1 MTLVS
6 HSLDVIQRLQSPTG
20 AYPASPTF
28 SAYRGYSWLRDG
40 AFIAEGVSRHG
51 DAAGADAFHAW
62 CARVIGDRAGQVDSL
77 VSRAGRD
84 EPVSPAEMLPTR
96 FTLDGVDGDV
106 DWWDFQLDGYGTWL
120 WALREHCFRH
130 GRAVPGVEKGVRTA
144 ARYLTSFWDMPCYDW
159 WEEHVEQRHVATL
172 GAVHAG
178 LRAAVALGVL
188 SGPETEAAGRAVEG
202 IAALVAAEGVS
213 GAASATSATAS
224 NGGTSG
230 LGTSGGGALKSGY
243 LTKWLGSE
251 AVDASL
257 LACVEPFGLYAAD
270 HPVGAA
276 TVAEVERQLAVD
288 GGVYRYLAD
297 TFYGGGR
304 WVLLAGFLGWN
315 HARAGR
321 RAEARRYLDW
331 MAAQATAEGDL
342 PEQVSDRLLAP
353 DRLQEWLDRWG
364 TVATPLLWSHGMYLI
379 LADELNGL
387 NGLDEQ
393 DGLNGLGVRA

>member
-1 MTLVS
+1 MSLVS
-6 HSLDVIQRLQSPTG
+6 HSLDLIQRLQSPTG

-51 DAAGADAFHAW
+51 DAAGADAFHTW

-77 VSRAGRD
+77 VSRAGRG

-120 WALREHCFRH
+120 WALREHSFRH

-188 SGPETEAAGRAVEG
+188 SGAESEAAGRAVEG

-213 GAASATSATAS
+213 GSA
-224 NGGTSG
+224 
-230 LGTSGGGALKSGY
+230 ALKSGY
-243 LTKWLGSE
+243 LTKWLGSQ

-353 DRLQEWLDRWG
+353 ERFQEWLDRWG

-379 LADELNGL
+379 LADELGDQNKR
-387 NGLDEQ
+387 D
-393 DGLNGLGVRA
+393 GLGVRA

>member
-1 MTLVS
+1 MSLVS
-6 HSLDVIQRLQSPTG
+6 HSLDLIQRLQSPTG

-51 DAAGADAFHAW
+51 DAAGADAFHTW

-77 VSRAGRD
+77 VSRAGRG

-120 WALREHCFRH
+120 WALREHSFRH
-130 GRAVPGVEKGVRTA
+130 GRAVSGVEKGVRTA

-178 LRAAVALGVL
+178 LRAAVGLGVL
-188 SGPETEAAGRAVEG
+188 SGAESEAAGRAVEG

-213 GAASATSATAS
+213 GSAAQ
-224 NGGTSG
+224 
-230 LGTSGGGALKSGY
+230 KSGY

-288 GGVYRYLAD
+288 GGVYRYRAD

-342 PEQVSDRLLAP
+342 PEQVSDLLLAP
-353 DRLQEWLDRWG
+353 DRLQEWRDRWG
-364 TVATPLLWSHGMYLI
+364 AVATPLLWSHGMYLI
-379 LADELNGL
+379 LADELNKLDELDEQG
-387 NGLDEQ
+387 GLDEQ
-393 DGLNGLGVRA
+393 GVRA

>member
-1 MTLVS
+1 MSLVS

-77 VSRAGRD
+77 VSRAGRG

-120 WALREHCFRH
+120 WALREHSFRQ

-178 LRAAVALGVL
+178 LRAAIALGVL
-188 SGPETEAAGRAVEG
+188 SGPESAAAGQAVDG
-202 IAALVAAEGVS
+202 IAALVTTEGLV
-213 GAASATSATAS
+213 
-224 NGGTSG
+224 GGR
-230 LGTSGGGALKSGY
+230 
-243 LTKWLGSE
+243 LTKWLGSD

-321 RAEARRYLDW
+321 REAALRYLDW

-353 DRLQEWLDRWG
+353 GRLQEWLDRWG

-379 LADELNGL
+379 LADEL
-387 NGLDEQ
+387 
-393 DGLNGLGVRA
+393 GVRA

>member
-6 HSLDVIQRLQSPTG
+6 HSLDVIKRFQSHTG

-51 DAAGADAFHAW
+51 DVAGADAFHAW
-62 CARVIGDRAGQVDSL
+62 SAGVLGDRAGQVDAL
-77 VSRAGRD
+77 VARAARGER
-84 EPVSPAEMLPTR
+84 VSPAEMLPTR
-96 FTLDGVDGDV
+96 FTLDGVDGD
-106 DWWDFQLDGYGTWL
+106 DEWWDFQLDGYGAWL
-120 WALREHCFRH
+120 WALREHSRRH

-144 ARYLTSFWDMPCYDW
+144 VRYLTAFWQLPCYDW

-172 GAVHAG
+172 GSVHAG
-178 LRAAVALGVL
+178 LRAALALGVL
-188 SGPETEAAGRAVEG
+188 SGPEAEAAAEAVAG
-202 IAALVAAEGVS
+202 IAALVAAEGVVE
-213 GAASATSATAS
+213 GH
-224 NGGTSG
+224 
-230 LGTSGGGALKSGY
+230 
-243 LTKWLGSE
+243 LTKWLGTD

-257 LACVEPFGLYAAD
+257 LACVEPFGLYPAD

-276 TVAEVERQLAVD
+276 TVAEVERQLARD
-288 GGVYRYLAD
+288 GGVFRYLAD

-321 RAEARRYLDW
+321 TAEATRYLDW
-331 MAAQATAEGDL
+331 MAAQATSEGDL
-342 PEQVSDRLLAP
+342 PEQVSDVLLAP
-353 DRLQEWLDRWG
+353 ERHDEWVARWG

-379 LADELNGL
+379 LADEL
-387 NGLDEQ
+387 
-393 DGLNGLGVRA
+393 GVRA